1 MKIEV
6 DFQTRIP
13 LYEQIAHQ
21 ILEGIESGELKPGQQ
36 LPTSRALAVE
46 LGINFNTVAR
56 AYRMLDQGG
65 IISTQQGR
73 GTYILG
79 KKGRRKVR
87 LGKMENIED
96 LTRYYLR
103 KAQYLGFQPEEIK
116 QYLENYFQEEKNEN
130 A

>member
-6 DFQTRIP
+6 DFQSEIP

-21 ILEGIESGELKPGQQ
+21 ILDLIESGELKPSQQ

-79 KKGRRKVR
+79 KKSRRKVK
-87 LGKMENIED
+87 LDKTENIEE
-96 LTRYYLR
+96 LTRYYFR
-103 KAQYLGFQPEEIK
+103 KAQYLGFRPEEIK
-116 QYLENYFQEEKNEN
+116 QCLDKYFQEEKKQ
-130 A
+130 